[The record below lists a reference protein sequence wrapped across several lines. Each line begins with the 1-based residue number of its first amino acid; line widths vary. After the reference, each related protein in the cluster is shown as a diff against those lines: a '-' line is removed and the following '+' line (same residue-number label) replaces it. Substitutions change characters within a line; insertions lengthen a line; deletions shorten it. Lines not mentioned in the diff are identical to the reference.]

1 MISKIE
7 IAPPR
12 KFSSLRTGNI
22 NFSQS
27 DQKSVINENRQIYLS
42 YNGLDL
48 CGRIPLTVSLILK
61 KKFRTITSHFGLIFQ
76 NSILEGSRYLY
87 NVFLS
92 VCLSVCPVCGQR
104 LKTMK
109 CKNWSSFQCTS
120 RSSIGTMTSRL
131 ICPLSESTEIRID
144 KKRNRMSQ
152 SYDFFFLYRQHLH
165 ENKKL
170 KVYFEVLAF
179 PYF

>member
-1 MISKIE
+1 MW
-7 IAPPR
+7 
-12 KFSSLRTGNI
+12 LN
-22 NFSQS
+22 
-27 DQKSVINENRQIYLS
+27 
-42 YNGLDL
+42 L
-48 CGRIPLTVSLILK
+48 CARIPLTVSLILNER
-61 KKFRTITSHFGLIFQ
+61 FRTIISHLALIFQ
-76 NSILEGSRYLY
+76 CSILGGSGHVYY
-87 NVFLS
+87 VFLS

-144 KKRNRMSQ
+144 KKRNWMSQ